1 MNENPSEKVTIEVNG
16 NLVIP
21 NKGLTKLYQVMKEHR
36 DLTKWMDQNQW
47 DFFVTLTFD
56 QKFNDTHI
64 LHIMEDIE
72 SHYLVKGICWFRE
85 FTTTGLPHIHMV
97 ILSDKI
103 YKSFQKLPLVLK
115 RYGQVDFQ
123 LFKSSQGTK
132 GLDYISKM
140 WGKDDNLIWNIKTP
154 KDTNVKRNLQG
165 R

>member
-1 MNENPSEKVTIEVNG
+1 
-16 NLVIP
+16 
-21 NKGLTKLYQVMKEHR
+21 MKEHR
-36 DLTKWMDQNQW
+36 DITKWMDLTQW
-47 DFFVTLTFD
+47 DFFVTITFD
-56 QKFNDTHI
+56 KKFNDPHI

-72 SHYLVKGICWFRE
+72 THYLVKGICWFRE

-97 ILSDKI
+97 IHSDKI
-103 YKSFQKLPLVLK
+103 YKSFQKLPNVLK

-140 WGKDDNLIWNIKTP
+140 WGKDDNLIWNIKTAKEP
-154 KDTNVKRNLQG
+154 NAKRNLQG